1 MISTNIDGSIP
12 GSNAL
17 ADVLALIAN
26 PKAYAAKLA
35 ELQAATDEYKAFV
48 ALIGPASEIDK
59 LRTDAALDRENAA
72 AATAFA
78 KNFVETTMAE
88 AKAEAADVI
97 AKAKAEAADIIT
109 DTKATNA
116 EAKKLKASLADALH
130 IANKLKAEADVKIA
144 EAAAAAAEVNAQA
157 EVLAKA
163 EADLAAEKEA
173 IAARHKQFIESL

>member
-78 KNFVETTMAE
+78 KNFSATTMAE
-88 AKAEAADVI
+88 AKT
-97 AKAKAEAADIIT
+97 EAADIVAKAKDEAAGIIA

-116 EAKKLKASLADALH
+116 EAKKLKAALTEA
-130 IANKLKAEADVKIA
+130 IANANAAKEASQVKIA
-144 EAAAAAAEVNAQA
+144 EAAASAAEANAQA
-157 EVLAKA
+157 EALAKA
-163 EADLAAEKEA
+163 EAALAAEKEA

>member
-88 AKAEAADVI
+88 AKAEAADII
-97 AKAKAEAADIIT
+97 AKAKEEAAGIIA

-116 EAKKLKASLADALH
+116 EAKKIKASLTEAIANANAAKTEADA
-130 IANKLKAEADVKIA
+130 KIA
-144 EAAAAAAEVNAQA
+144 EADAKAAEVIARSKFLD
-157 EVLAKA
+157 EA
-163 EADLAAEKEA
+163 EAALAAEKEA

>member
-59 LRTDAALDRENAA
+59 LRSEAALDCENAA

-78 KNFVETTMAE
+78 KNFAATATAE
-88 AKAEAADVI
+88 AKAQAATII
-97 AKAKAEAADIIT
+97 ASAKDDAAAIIA
-109 DTKATNA
+109 DTKAANA
-116 EAKKLKASLADALH
+116 EVKKLKASLADALED
-130 IANKLKAEADVKIA
+130 AKASKGEADAKIA
-144 EAAAAAAEVNAQA
+144 EAETKA
-157 EVLAKA
+157 AKA
-163 EADLAAEKEA
+163 DALAISLAEGEAALVAEKEA
-173 IAARHKQFIESL
+173 IAARHKQFLESL

>member
-78 KNFVETTMAE
+78 KNFAATTTAE
-88 AKAEAADVI
+88 AKAEAADIV
-97 AKAKAEAADIIT
+97 AKAKDKAADIIA
-109 DTKATNA
+109 DTKAANA
-116 EAKKLKASLADALH
+116 EVKKMKASLDLAFLAVSAAKDE
-130 IANKLKAEADVKIA
+130 ANVKIA
-144 EAAAAAAEVNAQA
+144 EAETKA
-157 EVLAKA
+157 A
-163 EADLAAEKEA
+163 EADALAVSLADLKATLAAEKEA

>member
-59 LRTDAALDRENAA
+59 LRTEASLDRENAA

-78 KNFVETTMAE
+78 KNFAATTTAE
-88 AKAEAADVI
+88 AKAEAATIVASAKDDAAAII
-97 AKAKAEAADIIT
+97 A

-116 EAKKLKASLADALH
+116 EAKKLKASLAAALEDAK
-130 IANKLKAEADVKIA
+130 AAKASADAKLAEAETKAAEADAKA
-144 EAAAAAAEVNAQA
+144 KE
-157 EVLAKA
+157 LAKA
-163 EADLAAEKEA
+163 QADLVAEKEA
-173 IAARHKQFIESL
+173 IAARHKQFLESL